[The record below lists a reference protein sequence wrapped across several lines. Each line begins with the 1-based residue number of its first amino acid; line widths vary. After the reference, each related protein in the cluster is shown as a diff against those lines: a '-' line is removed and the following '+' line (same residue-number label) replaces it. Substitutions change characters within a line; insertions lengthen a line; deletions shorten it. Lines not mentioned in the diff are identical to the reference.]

1 MLETAIKSSMAD
13 VARNKRD
20 LVNQDNISSDI
31 IHDSDTN
38 KEILNNANENDIA
51 NEIDIVN
58 EISSQ
63 CFNEKLT
70 ASDKLLVK
78 NENVNELKDFSN
90 GSLEKLNNETIH
102 NLSFQ
107 NER

>member
-13 VARNKRD
+13 VARNKSD

-31 IHDSDTN
+31 IYDSDKN
-38 KEILNNANENDIA
+38 KEILNNENGIA
-51 NEIDIVN
+51 N

-78 NENVNELKDFSN
+78 KENVNELKDFSN
-90 GSLEKLNNETIH
+90 ESLEKLNNETTH

>member
-13 VARNKRD
+13 VARNKGD
-20 LVNQDNISSDI
+20 LVNKDNISSDI
-31 IHDSDTN
+31 IHDSDKN
-38 KEILNNANENDIA
+38 KEILNNANVIA
-51 NEIDIVN
+51 N

-63 CFNEKLT
+63 CFNEKLN
-70 ASDKLLVK
+70 ACDKLLVK
-78 NENVNELKDFSN
+78 NENVNAINDFSN
-90 GSLEKLNNETIH
+90 ESLEKLNNETTH